1 MKEKI
6 TLLKRQTGK
15 AVEAEI
21 YANNNGGSVTIN
33 GFKATLLQLQILSRR
48 KRGMTPDAICGEL
61 GITMNNYGVRLREL
75 RSANTDDFS
84 DKTPPT
90 VDELAKIADEYE
102 LIYPISVIGL
112 ETFTAEARKK

>member
-1 MKEKI
+1 MKEIIK
-6 TLLKRQTGK
+6 LPTG
-15 AVEAEI
+15 EAEI
-21 YANNNGGSVTIN
+21 YANNNGASVTIKR
-33 GFKATLLQLQILSRR
+33 FKATLLQLQILSRR

-84 DKTPPT
+84 EKTPPT
-90 VDELAKIADEYE
+90 VDKLAKIADKHG

-112 ETFTAEARKK
+112 EALTAGARKK